1 MYTIVFSEK
10 CFFVVFE
17 LIITFML
24 NVPTS
29 INMRSQTLNVVQNV
43 HDI

>member
-1 MYTIVFSEK
+1 M
-10 CFFVVFE
+10 FFLFVFE
-17 LIITFML
+17 LIIILML
-24 NVPTS
+24 NVPTTS